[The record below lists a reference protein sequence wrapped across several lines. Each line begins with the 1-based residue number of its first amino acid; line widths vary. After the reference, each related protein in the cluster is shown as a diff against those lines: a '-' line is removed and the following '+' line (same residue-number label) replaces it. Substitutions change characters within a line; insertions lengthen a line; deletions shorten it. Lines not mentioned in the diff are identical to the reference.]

1 MKPIEILEFVVCL
14 ILFAALAISFTSC
27 EDSYMIVERR
37 IIDAENKIPI
47 YFQATAEQ
55 DGINTWRPV
64 FTYYIF
70 QLEEGVYDAY
80 FHAYIMVQDSVIW
93 SGIQPIQIEGG
104 KKIWGE
110 YIAEG
115 ANFNPELVVNSTPM
129 AYVSVSYE

>member
-1 MKPIEILEFVVCL
+1 VKPIEILEFVVCL
-14 ILFAALAISFTSC
+14 VLFAALAISFTSC

-64 FTYYIF
+64 FTYYIY
-70 QLEEGVYDAY
+70 QMEEGNYDAF

>member
-1 MKPIEILEFVVCL
+1 VKPIEILEFVVCL

-27 EDSYMIVERR
+27 EDKYLTVERR
-37 IIDAENKIPI
+37 IVDAENKIPI

-64 FTYYIF
+64 FSYYIF
-70 QLEEGVYDAY
+70 QLEEGIYDAY

-129 AYVSVSYE
+129 AYVSISYE

>member
-1 MKPIEILEFVVCL
+1 MKPIEVLEFIVCL
-14 ILFAALAISFTSC
+14 VLFAALAISFASC
-27 EDSYMIVERR
+27 EDKYLTVERR
-37 IIDAENKIPI
+37 IVDAENKIPI

-64 FTYYIF
+64 FSYYIF
-70 QLEEGVYDAY
+70 QLEEGIYDAY

-93 SGIQPIQIEGG
+93 SGIQPIEIEGR

>member
-1 MKPIEILEFVVCL
+1 MKPIEVLEFIVCL
-14 ILFAALAISFTSC
+14 VLFAALAISFASC
-27 EDSYMIVERR
+27 EDKYLTVERR
-37 IIDAENKIPI
+37 IVDAENKIPI

-64 FTYYIF
+64 FTYYIY
-70 QLEEGVYDAY
+70 QMEEGRYDAF

-115 ANFNPELVVNSTPM
+115 ANFSPELIVNSTPM
-129 AYVSVSYE
+129 AYVSVVHD